1 MSDPRCIDTLHREF
15 HLERLKVKLLYSH
28 FHQLTALF
36 SPPAATPGLDAA
48 LVSLQLRVEGE
59 VGDGVVGAV
68 CPHAVLGRCEREMC
82 ELLLPN
88 GHLSDCVVTVS
99 ITLRVSGVSGVGG
112 TGNNLLL

>member
-15 HLERLKVKLLYSH
+15 HLERLKVKLPYSH
-28 FHQLTALF
+28 YHQLTALF
-36 SPPAATPGLDAA
+36 SPPAAAPGLDAA

-68 CPHAVLGRCEREMC
+68 CPHAVLGCCEREMC